1 MDKIKSNIKRF
12 KLVEPNIKHKEQA
25 IEYINEF
32 RKNNSSING
41 VGGLD
46 RYLNNY
52 EEWLIKLENDKN
64 RIPDENKVPAETF
77 FLIRENDNRIIGMI
91 NIRLVLNERLKKS
104 SGNIGYSIRPSER
117 RKGYNK
123 INLYLGLLECKKHG
137 LKKVM
142 LDCDKDNLGSAK
154 TIQALCGKLEKEYY
168 DNKMYNCMVQVY
180 WIDVDYAIKS
190 KANSFQQYIV

>member
-32 RKNNSSING
+32 SKNNSSING

-46 RYLNNY
+46 RYLNDY
-52 EEWLIKLENDKN
+52 KEWLIKLEDDKN

-104 SGNIGYSIRPSER
+104 SGNIGY
-117 RKGYNK
+117 
-123 INLYLGLLECKKHG
+123 
-137 LKKVM
+137 
-142 LDCDKDNLGSAK
+142 KDNLGSAK

-180 WIDVDYAIKS
+180 WIDVDDAIES
-190 KANSFQQYIV
+190 NANHFQQYIVNEKEINKGD